1 MLEKY
6 LAILASGILLG
17 GIYALI
23 ALGLTVILGVVR
35 IMNLAQGAAVMF
47 AMYLAF
53 WVFKIFE
60 IHPYLSAPLIILVS
74 FFLGVF
80 IQRFLVQP
88 IPGAIMDMVLIATL
102 GFSIFLENLALFLWG
117 ADYRTVHT
125 AINNLI
131 FRIGPINVAYPRLVA
146 FITSILSALALYVF
160 MKRTMIGKA
169 LRAVAQDRDAAELM
183 GIDSK
188 RMYIYAVGVG
198 TALAGLAGG
207 ILIPMYY
214 AFPGVGG
221 YFMLAAVVVIFLGGL
236 GNMIGCVLGGFIIGI
251 LEVFSGYFLT
261 TALKETIY
269 FSAFILI
276 LLIKPT
282 GILGLGKGSERIGT

>member
-1 MLEKY
+1 MVDKF
-6 LAILASGILLG
+6 LAILASGVLLG

-35 IMNLAQGAAVMF
+35 IMNLAQGAAVML

-53 WVFKIFE
+53 WIFKIFG
-60 IHPYLSAPLIILVS
+60 IHPYVSAPLIILVC

-80 IQRFLVQP
+80 IQRFIVQP

-125 AINNLI
+125 EINNII
-131 FRIGPINVAYPRLVA
+131 FRIGPVNVSYPRLVA
-146 FITSILSALALYVF
+146 FIVSIFSAVVLYIL

-198 TALAGLAGG
+198 TALAGLAGI

-214 AFPGVGG
+214 AFPAVGG

-236 GNMIGCVLGGFIIGI
+236 GNMIGCILGGFIIGI